1 MSINS
6 ILCANNSTLQNFPSN
21 QELALDITISNLQL
35 RYQHQWLF
43 DNFNLYLP
51 AKKWTCLLG
60 QSGVGKSTLLKFIAG
75 LLDQNITPHTGT
87 VSTSNN
93 LSPTKNI
100 SYMAQQ
106 DLLMPWLSVMDN
118 ILIGYRLRGCK
129 VTKAIEKKAGGLLS
143 QVGLKQVSHLRPE
156 KLSCGMRQRAA
167 LVRTIMEER
176 SIVLMDEPFAALDA
190 ITKLKLQT
198 LAAELFTEHTVVLVT
213 HDPFEAL
220 RLGRY
225 VYVLSG
231 APVKLS
237 VAIEPAGKTP
247 RELTDAKLLK
257 QQAELLEL
265 LAR

>member
-1 MSINS
+1 MS
-6 ILCANNSTLQNFPSN
+6 QNLLSN
-21 QELALDITISNLQL
+21 QESALGVTISNLQL

-43 DNFNLYLP
+43 DNFNLHLP

-75 LLDQNITPHTGT
+75 LLDQNIAPHTGAVT
-87 VSTSNN
+87 VSNTTSNN
-93 LSPTKNI
+93 LSLTKNI

-118 ILIGYRLRGCK
+118 VLIGYRLRGSK
-129 VTKAIEKKAGGLLS
+129 VTKAMEKKAADLLS
-143 QVGLKQVSHLRPE
+143 WVGLKQVSHLRSE

-190 ITKLKLQT
+190 ITKHKLQT
-198 LAAELFTEHTVVLVT
+198 LAAELFTEQTVVLVT

-220 RLGRY
+220 RLGHY

-231 APVKLS
+231 APVELS
-237 VAIEPAGKTP
+237 VAVEPMGKTP
-247 RELTDAKLLK
+247 RELTDAELLK

-265 LAR
+265 LSR

>member
-1 MSINS
+1 MS
-6 ILCANNSTLQNFPSN
+6 QNLLSN
-21 QELALDITISNLQL
+21 QESAPSVTISNLQL

-43 DNFNLYLP
+43 DNFNLHLQ

-75 LLDQNITPHTGT
+75 LLDQNVTSHTGT
-87 VSTSNN
+87 ITTSNN
-93 LSPTKNI
+93 LSLTKNI

-118 ILIGYRLRGCK
+118 VLIGYRLRGIK
-129 VTKAIEKKAGGLLS
+129 VTKAMEKKAADLLLW
-143 QVGLKQVSHLRPE
+143 VGLKQVSHLRSE

-220 RLGRY
+220 RLGHY

-231 APVKLS
+231 APVELS
-237 VAIEPAGKTP
+237 VAIELMGKTP
-247 RELTDAKLLK
+247 RELTDAELLK